1 MPVLTTPDATT
12 GSAAHAALFGGNIL
26 APRAHMKG
34 PGSYAEAIEELGVTG
49 LRYPGG
55 SLTEKMFSL
64 RDPDADRVFEPDLGR
79 EVDFIP
85 MSGFM
90 QYAEQTG
97 RDVTIVIPTRDQL
110 SDEALDA
117 NGDRMPAIDRDVLSQ
132 FVRGTVSGE
141 YGAANVAAFEIGNE
155 YWGSGEMN
163 AAEYGRLAADMA
175 QVIDRT
181 LNELAP
187 THPGAAQV
195 DVLVQVG
202 TNFGHS
208 DLSDDYAGMAPAD
221 VVAEVNAAYGLSL
234 DESVIYP
241 SGDIDWTEI
250 NNEILLSH
258 FDDDAMA
265 ATDGVIA
272 HVYSRAPVV
281 EHSRWFQLEQIE
293 EHWQS
298 IHPELEIHVTEWN
311 QKSNTGAFDES
322 RDYGLWQAQEM
333 LEQVEEFMRMDV
345 ASAQVWPLIQNTPTA
360 LALGREFDETTPPG
374 EMFAMLSE
382 NLPGM
387 RMLDFAP
394 QDERGTEM
402 ETAEMDVH
410 AFADGQDM
418 LFYFTSNLQQG
429 VADSEVDISNL
440 VEGFGE
446 MEITVLGVARGDG
459 PGSTQSRASVD
470 HPDPEELHVDGLIE
484 TVLAPGEIMQV
495 RLTDVVP
502 TADFAKTFADTGSPR
517 VEADGVAVPP
527 DDTDDDGDDADA
539 DDPDA
544 SSVGGQGVMASLT
557 ESAPA
562 PSEGGGSSPDG
573 DGDDGGDEGG
583 SDMGGLWLIGLL
595 PLMFLLG

>member
-1 MPVLTTPDATT
+1 MPVLTTPDAVT
-12 GSAAHAALFGGNIL
+12 GSAAHPALFGGNVL
-26 APRAHMKG
+26 APRAHMMG
-34 PGSYAEAIEELGVTG
+34 PGSYAEAIEQLGVTG

-64 RDPDADRVFEPDLGR
+64 RDPDAARVFSPDLGR

-85 MSGFM
+85 LSGIM
-90 QYAEQTG
+90 DYAEQTG
-97 RDVTIVIPTRDQL
+97 RDLTIVIPTRDQL
-110 SDEALDA
+110 SDTALDV
-117 NGDRMPAIDRDVLSQ
+117 NGDRMPAIDRDVLTG
-132 FVRGTVSGE
+132 FVRDVVGGE
-141 YGAANVAAFEIGNE
+141 YGDARVAAFEIGNE

-163 AAEYGRLAADMA
+163 AAEYGRLAAGMA
-175 QVIDRT
+175 QIIDRT
-181 LNELAP
+181 LNDLAQTDP
-187 THPGAAQV
+187 DAAEV
-195 DVLVQVG
+195 GVLVQVG

-221 VVAEVNAAYGLSL
+221 VVAEVNATYGLSL

-241 SGDIDWTEI
+241 NGDIDWTEI

-281 EHSRWFQLEQIE
+281 EHSRWYQLEQIE

-298 IHPELEIHVTEWN
+298 IDPELEIHVTEWN
-311 QKSNTGAFDES
+311 QKSNTNAFEDT

-374 EMFAMLSE
+374 EMFSMLSE

-402 ETAEMDVH
+402 HTTEMDVH

-418 LFYFTSNLQQG
+418 LFYFTSNLQRG
-429 VADSEVDISNL
+429 LVDSEVDISNL

-459 PGSTQSRASVD
+459 PGNTQSRATVE
-470 HPDPEELHVDGLIE
+470 HPDPDDLHVDGLIE
-484 TVLAPGEIMQV
+484 TLLAPGEIMQV

-502 TADFAKTFADTGSPR
+502 TDDFADVFAQTGSAR
-517 VEADGVAVPP
+517 VSSDAVAVPA
-527 DDTDDDGDDADA
+527 DDTDDPDGETDDG
-539 DDPDA
+539 A
-544 SSVGGQGVMASLT
+544 SGDRDGQGLMDAL
-557 ESAPA
+557 ADGA
-562 PSEGGGSSPDG
+562 HDPSEGAGATPDSDEEDEG
-573 DGDDGGDEGG
+573 EGG
-583 SDMGGLWLIGLL
+583 SDMGGLWLAGLL
-595 PLMFLLG
+595 PLLFLLG